1 MEQSAGFD
9 IERLAA
15 SGLKE
20 LEVDTNLAPQATVE
34 GVLLDREQRS
44 RLVAYAHARFGI
56 DDDTVED
63 LLQET
68 AIELLRLRT
77 LVRSPRGFVFTVFH
91 ARCCRYLRHAQAERR
106 MFSRSECTVAEETEA
121 YGATDCEEVD
131 SRLLIQRGFEE
142 ISDSCRRLLHAYYLE
157 GQSLR
162 ESAETMALKYS
173 GVWKTI
179 NRCLKKL
186 RACLA

>member
-1 MEQSAGFD
+1 MGHPVVFD
-9 IERLAA
+9 VEGSPG
-15 SGLKE
+15 SGLQE
-20 LEVDTNLAPQATVE
+20 LKVDTSLAPRAALE

-44 RLVAYAHARFGI
+44 RLVAYARARFGI
-56 DDDTVED
+56 DSDTAED

-77 LVRSPRGFVFTVFH
+77 LVHSPRGFVFTVFH
-91 ARCCRYLRHAQAERR
+91 ARCCRWVRNAQAERR
-106 MFSRSECTVAEETEA
+106 MFSAGERDGSGPAATCEADPAELDA
-121 YGATDCEEVD
+121 
-131 SRLLIQRGFEE
+131 RLLVQQALEE
-142 ISDSCRRLLHAYYLE
+142 ISDSCRKLLHAYYVE
-157 GQSLR
+157 GRSLR
-162 ESAETMALKYS
+162 ESAETMALAYS

>member
-1 MEQSAGFD
+1 MEV
-9 IERLAA
+9 ER
-15 SGLKE
+15 S
-20 LEVDTNLAPQATVE
+20 LAPHAAVE

-44 RLVAYAHARFGI
+44 RLFAYARARFGL
-56 DDDTVED
+56 DSDTAED

-77 LVRSPRGFVFTVFH
+77 VIRSPRGFVFTVFH
-91 ARCCRYLRHAQAERR
+91 ARCCRHLRHVQAERR
-106 MFSRSECTVAEETEA
+106 MFSEGKRAVTDEGGGVADSEEL
-121 YGATDCEEVD
+121 D
-131 SRLLIQRGFEE
+131 SRLLLQRGLEE
-142 ISDSCRRLLHAYYLE
+142 ISASCRKLLRAYYVE
-157 GQSLR
+157 GRSLR
-162 ESAETMALKYS
+162 ESADAMALAYS

>member
-1 MEQSAGFD
+1 MEVVGS
-9 IERLAA
+9 LASHA
-15 SGLKE
+15 
-20 LEVDTNLAPQATVE
+20 AAE

-44 RLVAYAHARFGI
+44 RLVAYARVRFGL
-56 DDDTVED
+56 DSDTAED

-91 ARCCRYLRHAQAERR
+91 ARCCRYLRHVQAERR
-106 MFSRSECTVAEETEA
+106 MFSDTTSTVTEETGGVAEP
-121 YGATDCEEVD
+121 EELD
-131 SRLLIQRGFEE
+131 SRLLLQRGLEE
-142 ISDSCRRLLHAYYLE
+142 ISASCRKLLQSYYVE
-157 GQSLR
+157 GCSLR
-162 ESAETMALKYS
+162 ESADAMALAYS

>member
-1 MEQSAGFD
+1 MEV
-9 IERLAA
+9 EA
-15 SGLKE
+15 S
-20 LEVDTNLAPQATVE
+20 LAPHAAVE

-44 RLVAYAHARFGI
+44 RLVAYARSRFGL
-56 DDDTVED
+56 DSDTTED

-91 ARCCRYLRHAQAERR
+91 TRCCRYLRHMQVERR
-106 MFSRSECTVAEETEA
+106 IFSEGKRAVAEETCGVA
-121 YGATDCEEVD
+121 DPEELD
-131 SRLLIQRGFEE
+131 SRLFVQRGLEE
-142 ISDSCRRLLHAYYLE
+142 VSASCRKLLLAYYVE
-157 GQSLR
+157 GRSLR
-162 ESAETMALKYS
+162 ESAAEMALAYS

>member
-1 MEQSAGFD
+1 MEVEAT
-9 IERLAA
+9 LA
-15 SGLKE
+15 S
-20 LEVDTNLAPQATVE
+20 QAAVE

-44 RLVAYAHARFGI
+44 RLVAYARARFGL
-56 DDDTVED
+56 DSDTAED

-91 ARCCRYLRHAQAERR
+91 ARCCRYLRHVQAERR
-106 MFSRSECTVAEETEA
+106 MFSDGACTVGEETG
-121 YGATDCEEVD
+121 GAAGAAEID
-131 SRLLIQRGFEE
+131 SHLLLQRGLEE
-142 ISDSCRRLLHAYYLE
+142 ISASCRKLLHAYYVE
-157 GQSLR
+157 GRSLR
-162 ESAETMALKYS
+162 ESAEAMALAYS

>member
-1 MEQSAGFD
+1 MEV
-9 IERLAA
+9 ETRLA
-15 SGLKE
+15 S
-20 LEVDTNLAPQATVE
+20 QATAE

-56 DDDTVED
+56 DDDTAED

-68 AIELLRLRT
+68 AIELLRLHT
-77 LVRSPRGFVFTVFH
+77 LVRSPRGFVFTIFH
-91 ARCCRYLRHAQAERR
+91 ARCCRYLRHVQAERR
-106 MFSRSECTVAEETEA
+106 MFSGGERAVAEDVS
-121 YGATDCEEVD
+121 GATDCEEID
-131 SRLLIQRGFEE
+131 SRLLLQRGLEE
-142 ISDSCRRLLHAYYLE
+142 ISDSCRKLLHAYYVE
-157 GQSLR
+157 GCSLR
-162 ESAETMALKYS
+162 ESAETMALAYS

>member
-1 MEQSAGFD
+1 MEVETS
-9 IERLAA
+9 
-15 SGLKE
+15 
-20 LEVDTNLAPQATVE
+20 LAPQATVE

-44 RLVAYAHARFGI
+44 RLVAYAHARFGL
-56 DDDTVED
+56 DGDTAED

-106 MFSRSECTVAEETEA
+106 MFSGSESTVAEGVS
-121 YGATDCEEVD
+121 GATDCEEID
-131 SRLLIQRGFEE
+131 SRLLVQRALGE
-142 ISDSCRRLLHAYYLE
+142 ISASCRKLLNAYYME
-157 GQSLR
+157 GRSLR
-162 ESAETMALKYS
+162 ESAETMALAYS

>member
-1 MEQSAGFD
+1 MEV
-9 IERLAA
+9 EA
-15 SGLKE
+15 S
-20 LEVDTNLAPQATVE
+20 LAPQIAVE

-44 RLVAYAHARFGI
+44 RLVAYARARFGL
-56 DDDTVED
+56 DSETAED

-91 ARCCRYLRHAQAERR
+91 ARCCRYLRHIQAERR
-106 MFSRSECTVAEETEA
+106 MFSDGKCTVTRETGGAADPEEL
-121 YGATDCEEVD
+121 D
-131 SRLLIQRGFEE
+131 SRLLVQRALGE
-142 ISDSCRRLLHAYYLE
+142 ISASCRKLLHAYYVE
-157 GQSLR
+157 GRSLR
-162 ESAETMALKYS
+162 ESAEAMALAYS

>member
-1 MEQSAGFD
+1 MEVEASLARNSA
-9 IERLAA
+9 
-15 SGLKE
+15 
-20 LEVDTNLAPQATVE
+20 VE
-34 GVLLDREQRS
+34 GVLLDREQRL
-44 RLVAYAHARFGI
+44 RLVAYARARFGI
-56 DDDTVED
+56 DSDTAED

-91 ARCCRYLRHAQAERR
+91 ARCCRHVRQAQAERR
-106 MFSRSECTVAEETEA
+106 MFSGASCSDSSAASNTPDSAEI
-121 YGATDCEEVD
+121 D
-131 SRLLIQRGFEE
+131 SRLLVQRALGE
-142 ISDSCRRLLHAYYLE
+142 ISDSCRKLLNAYYVE
-157 GQSLR
+157 GRSLR
-162 ESAETMALKYS
+162 ESAETMALAYS

>member
-1 MEQSAGFD
+1 MEVEAS
-9 IERLAA
+9 LASHA
-15 SGLKE
+15 
-20 LEVDTNLAPQATVE
+20 AVE

-44 RLVAYAHARFGI
+44 RLVAYARARFGL
-56 DDDTVED
+56 DPDTTED

-68 AIELLRLRT
+68 AVELLRLRT

-91 ARCCRYLRHAQAERR
+91 ARCCRYLRQMQAERR
-106 MFSRSECTVAEETEA
+106 IFSEGKRAVAEEI
-121 YGATDCEEVD
+121 CEVADPEELD
-131 SRLLIQRGFEE
+131 SRLFVQRGLEE
-142 ISDSCRRLLHAYYLE
+142 VSASCRKLLLAYYVE
-157 GQSLR
+157 GRSLR
-162 ESAETMALKYS
+162 ESAAEMALAYS

>member
-1 MEQSAGFD
+1 MEV
-9 IERLAA
+9 EA
-15 SGLKE
+15 S
-20 LEVDTNLAPQATVE
+20 LAPHAAVE
-34 GVLLDREQRS
+34 GVLLDRGQRS
-44 RLVAYAHARFGI
+44 RLVAYARARFGL
-56 DDDTVED
+56 DSDAAED

-91 ARCCRYLRHAQAERR
+91 ARCCRYLRHMQAERR
-106 MFSRSECTVAEETEA
+106 MFSDGKCAVADDTGGVADPEEL
-121 YGATDCEEVD
+121 D
-131 SRLLIQRGFEE
+131 SRLLVQRGLEE
-142 ISDSCRRLLHAYYLE
+142 ISASCRKLLHAYYVE
-157 GQSLR
+157 GRSLR
-162 ESAETMALKYS
+162 ESADAMALAYS